1 MRLPNLPDEWLSQ
14 AQLICQ
20 MGQRLDRLGY
30 VHGTTGNISVK
41 LRIEGQAAFM
51 ITPTDACLGQ
61 LDPLRLALVDA
72 GGEQRFGD
80 RASKTLMLHRKIY
93 EADPTAGAVI
103 HTHSHHLVL
112 LTLLGVWRDNEI
124 LPPITPYQVMKV
136 GRVPLIPYALP
147 GAPEVATAV
156 AHAIAQASQQGE
168 RLRAV
173 MCERLGPQVWHEDLG
188 KAGAVLEEL
197 EQTARLWLSAQ
208 SLPGQSTDSQISP
221 LSPEQVAALR
231 ARFSNP

>member
-1 MRLPNLPDEWLSQ
+1 MRLPDVPVQWVSQ
-14 AQLICQ
+14 AQAICQ

-41 LRIEGQAAFM
+41 VPFDAQHGFM
-51 ITPTDACLGQ
+51 ITPTDACLGL
-61 LDPLRLALVDA
+61 LDPARLAVVDA
-72 GGEQRFGD
+72 SGEQRFGD
-80 RASKTLMLHRKIY
+80 RASKTLTLHRKIY
-93 EADPTAGAVI
+93 ETDITARAVI

-112 LTLLGVWRDNEI
+112 LTLLGVWRDDEI

-147 GAPEVATAV
+147 GDPSVATAV
-156 AHAIAQASQQGE
+156 AHAIATASEQGE

-197 EQTARLWLSAQ
+197 EQTARLWLAAQ
-208 SLPGQSTDSQISP
+208 YRPDQSPVSP
-221 LSPEQVAALR
+221 LSSAQLAALR
-231 ARFSNP
+231 ERFPNQ